1 MHIYLRYRY
10 LWFSLHLFIYTCT
23 YSVDRIYERMCD
35 ALDSSCDQRMC
46 DALDSSCDRGQQSE
60 HHGVITLCGLPKNLG
75 LFSKRVLHKR
85 LIFLRKLQVV
95 ATP

>member
-10 LWFSLHLFIYTCT
+10 LWFSLHLFIYTCI

-35 ALDSSCDQRMC
+35 ALDSSCDQ
-46 DALDSSCDRGQQSE
+46 AQQSE
-60 HHGVITLCGLPKNLG
+60 HHGVITLCGLPKNIG
-75 LFSKRVLHKR
+75 LFSKRFLHKR